1 MLKSILLVGVGSFIG
16 GAMRYWLSTLIKTS
30 FHTTFPWQ
38 TIIVNLIG
46 CFVIGMF
53 IGIFNRIGSSSNSM
67 SLLLT
72 TGLCGGFTTF
82 SAFAKEGMQ
91 MIQSNDITAFFFYIG
106 ISVIG
111 GLLLVA
117 FSYWI
122 FE

>member
-38 TIIVNLIG
+38 TIIVNLLG
-46 CFVIGMF
+46 CFIIGMF

-82 SAFAKEGMQ
+82 SAFAKEGMDMLQ
-91 MIQSNDITAFFFYIG
+91 NSDFTSFFCYMG

-122 FE
+122 FK

>member
-16 GAMRYWLSTLIKTS
+16 GALRYWLSTLIKTS
-30 FHTTFPWQ
+30 LLTAFPWQ

-46 CFVIGMF
+46 CFAIGIF
-53 IGIFNRIGSSSNSM
+53 WGIFNRLGASSNSM

-82 SAFAKEGMQ
+82 SAFAKES
-91 MIQSNDITAFFFYIG
+91 IQILQSGDITEFLCYIG
-106 ISVIG
+106 ISVVG
-111 GLLLVA
+111 GLILVA

-122 FE
+122 FK

>member
-16 GAMRYWLSTLIKTS
+16 GALRYWLSTLIKTS
-30 FHTTFPWQ
+30 LHTAFPWQ

-46 CFVIGMF
+46 CFAIGMF
-53 IGIFNRIGSSSNSM
+53 LGIFNRLGASSNSM

-82 SAFAKEGMQ
+82 SAFAKESMQ
-91 MIQSNDITAFFFYIG
+91 MLQSSDITGFSCYII
-106 ISVIG
+106 ISFIG

-122 FE
+122 FK